1 MLFETLASGSLGSLL
16 NTVIV
21 NTVNVLATFIA
32 VAFVDK
38 WGRRFLLMATAAWMC
53 LLLVIVAIVLGV
65 GFGKYGEAH
74 SILPCPPKPFP
85 LLPFN
90 RTYDTGYTILVK
102 QASGLTCQALLHLTR
117 AAVLKIC
124 IAPQVPTYRVT
135 CRSACSS

>member
-74 SILPCPPKPFP
+74 SILPCPPNPS
-85 LLPFN
+85 LCCLS
-90 RTYDTGYTILVK
+90 TELMIQDTQSWLSK
-102 QASGLTCQALLHLTR
+102 Q
-117 AAVLKIC
+117 V
-124 IAPQVPTYRVT
+124 V
-135 CRSACSS
+135 